1 MENSHSASYA
11 AAGVDIEAGYKGV
24 QLMKEHVKRTNIPGV
39 VSGIG
44 GFGGLFAPDLSG
56 MTEPVFV
63 SGTDGVGTKLRLAQ
77 LLDKHDTIGI
87 DCVAMCVNDII
98 CCGAKPLFF
107 LDYIAIGRNEAEKVA
122 SIVSGVAKGC
132 VQAGCALIGGETA
145 EHPGVMV
152 PDDYDIA
159 GFAVGVVDKPKIIDA
174 GKVAE
179 GDALIGLTSSG
190 VHSNGFSLVRK
201 VFDIENADLTSP
213 MDELNG
219 KSLGEVLLAPTK
231 LYVKAVQ
238 ALLDGGIGLR
248 GASHITGGGFFENI
262 PRMLPAGLGAKI
274 FPNAIPK
281 QPIFDLIQKRGNIP
295 EHDMYNTF
303 NMGLG
308 MVLAVP
314 PAQVERA
321 LELLAAAGEKDAA
334 CVGFVTKDPRGV
346 TFENA

>member
-1 MENSHSASYA
+1 
-11 AAGVDIEAGYKGV
+11 
-24 QLMKEHVKRTNIPGV
+24 
-39 VSGIG
+39 
-44 GFGGLFAPDLSG
+44 

-107 LDYIAIGRNEAEKVA
+107 LDYIAIGKNIPEKVA
-122 SIVSGVAKGC
+122 DIVSGVAEGC
-132 VQAGCALIGGETA
+132 VQSGCALIGGETA

>member
-1 MENSHSASYA
+1 
-11 AAGVDIEAGYKGV
+11 
-24 QLMKEHVKRTNIPGV
+24 
-39 VSGIG
+39 
-44 GFGGLFAPDLSG
+44 
-56 MTEPVFV
+56 
-63 SGTDGVGTKLRLAQ
+63 
-77 LLDKHDTIGI
+77 
-87 DCVAMCVNDII
+87 
-98 CCGAKPLFF
+98 
-107 LDYIAIGRNEAEKVA
+107 
-122 SIVSGVAKGC
+122 
-132 VQAGCALIGGETA
+132 
-145 EHPGVMV
+145 
-152 PDDYDIA
+152 
-159 GFAVGVVDKPKIIDA
+159 VGVVDKSSIID
-174 GKVAE
+174 GSRIQE

-238 ALLDGGIGLR
+238 ALLDGGIGLH